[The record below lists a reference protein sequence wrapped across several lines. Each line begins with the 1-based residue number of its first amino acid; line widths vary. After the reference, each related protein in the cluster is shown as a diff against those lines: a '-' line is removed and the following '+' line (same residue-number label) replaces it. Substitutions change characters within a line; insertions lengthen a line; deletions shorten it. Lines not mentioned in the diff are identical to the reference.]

1 MKITHRKKNQAFS
14 CSTRV
19 YLYNIE
25 SFSEAPIEIFFI
37 FSPFFHVFS
46 KFSRLKYVFW
56 WLLCS
61 SLAVDLSR
69 SFLTYLIDNFSTG
82 TLVSALL
89 CCSWTLS
96 AFIPSH
102 RYFSMVRVTHI
113 RLSVWTS
120 CLVVEISCI
129 TSASWQYN
137 ILYLDD
143 PAVPAWSDHH
153 HHALFTRDFR
163 PAVALIIHLKAP
175 WWPLRSEQTASLN

>member
-137 ILYLDD
+137 ILGLDD
-143 PAVPAWSDHH
+143 PGCSCMIRSPSPCFLLARLQACGCPNVSFKGP
-153 HHALFTRDFR
+153 L
-163 PAVALIIHLKAP
+163 VA
-175 WWPLRSEQTASLN
+175 S

>member
-25 SFSEAPIEIFFI
+25 SFSEAPIEIF
-37 FSPFFHVFS
+37 SFFLLFYVFS

-69 SFLTYLIDNFSTG
+69 SFLTYLIDFSTG
-82 TLVSALL
+82 TLVSALS
-89 CCSWTLS
+89 CSSWTFLLLS

-102 RYFSMVRVTHI
+102 RYCSMVRVTHI

-129 TSASWQYN
+129 TSASWQDN
-137 ILYLDD
+137 ILDCDD
-143 PAVPAWSDHH
+143 PGCCCM
-153 HHALFTRDFR
+153 
-163 PAVALIIHLKAP
+163 I
-175 WWPLRSEQTASLN
+175 RSP